1 MDESRADLERRYR
14 VLPSEGVESS
24 VVENENAK
32 SLRLMREKS
41 ACRENGLRVVVL
53 EREDVPLR
61 VVLKKDAAPG
71 AVLVDVPVPRPGPGE
86 VLVKI
91 KATSICGTDHHIYIW
106 NEWSQN
112 RIKPPRIMGH
122 EFAGEVVEL
131 GSGCLKA
138 KVGDYV
144 SAETHVVCG
153 LCVQCML
160 GEKHVCQD
168 TRILG
173 VDTDGVFAEYAV
185 VPEENLWYN
194 DPSIPAHVASV
205 QEPLGNAVH
214 SVMAGETRGK
224 SFAVFGCGPIGLMS
238 IGVAKAVG
246 GTWVAAVDINEYRLD
261 LARAMGADLVINSL
275 KDDPVQAI
283 MDATKG
289 VGADV
294 VLEMSGAAPVYDQML
309 KVVRPGGRV
318 ALLGLP
324 SKPLTVDFSDDIV
337 MRGVTLQGITGRRMW
352 ETWVMT
358 RELLRS
364 GKLDVE
370 PVITHHLDLAD
381 YAQGMDL
388 MTHGNSGKVI
398 LYPEGLK

>member
-1 MDESRADLERRYR
+1 
-14 VLPSEGVESS
+14 
-24 VVENENAK
+24 
-32 SLRLMREKS
+32 
-41 ACRENGLRVVVL
+41 L
-53 EREDVPLR
+53 EREDVRLR
-61 VVLKKDAAPG
+61 AVLKKDPAPG
-71 AVLVDVPVPRPGPGE
+71 AVLLDVPVPKPGPGE

-91 KATSICGTDHHIYIW
+91 KATSICGTDHHIYMW
-106 NEWSQN
+106 NEWSEN
-112 RIKPPRIMGH
+112 RVKPPKIMGH

-131 GSGCLKA
+131 GSDCLKA

-144 SAETHVVCG
+144 SAETHIVCG

-194 DPSIPAHVASV
+194 DPAIPPHVASV

-214 SVMAGETRGK
+214 SVMSGESRGK
-224 SFAVFGCGPIGLMS
+224 TFAVFGCGPIGLMS

-246 GTWVAAVDINEYRLD
+246 GTWVAAADINEYRLD

-289 VGADV
+289 VGVDV
-294 VLEMSGAAPVYDQML
+294 VLEMAGAAPVYKQMV
-309 KVVRPGGRV
+309 KVVRPGGRI

-324 SKPLTVDFSDDIV
+324 AKPLTVNFSDDIV

-352 ETWVMT
+352 DTWVMT

-364 GKLDVE
+364 GKLDIE
-370 PVITHHLDLAD
+370 PIITHHLDLAD
-381 YAQGMDL
+381 YARGMDL
-388 MTHGNSGKVI
+388 MTQGNCGKVI

>member
-1 MDESRADLERRYR
+1 
-14 VLPSEGVESS
+14 
-24 VVENENAK
+24 
-32 SLRLMREKS
+32 
-41 ACRENGLRVVVL
+41 
-53 EREDVPLR
+53 
-61 VVLKKDAAPG
+61 
-71 AVLVDVPVPRPGPGE
+71 
-86 VLVKI
+86 
-91 KATSICGTDHHIYIW
+91 
-106 NEWSQN
+106 
-112 RIKPPRIMGH
+112 
-122 EFAGEVVEL
+122 
-131 GSGCLKA
+131 
-138 KVGDYV
+138 
-144 SAETHVVCG
+144 
-153 LCVQCML
+153 ML

-194 DPSIPAHVASV
+194 DPSIPPDVASI

-214 SVMAGETRGK
+214 TVMSGETRGK
-224 SFAVFGCGPIGLMS
+224 SFAVFGCGPIGLMA

-246 GTWVAAVDINEYRLD
+246 GTFVAAADINEYRLG
-261 LARAMGADLVINSL
+261 LARDMGADLVINSM

-294 VLEMSGAAPVYDQML
+294 VLEMSGAAPVYVQML

-324 SKPLTVDFSDDIV
+324 SKPLTVNFSDDII
-337 MRGVTLQGITGRRMW
+337 MRGVALHGITGRRMW
-352 ETWVMT
+352 ETWAMT

-364 GKLDVE
+364 GKLDLE
-370 PVITHHLDLAD
+370 PIITHRLDLAG

-388 MTHGNSGKVI
+388 MTSGNSGKVI